1 MTFVEVATQAQLDA
15 LKPDDV
21 AVVRSG
27 HFRAYGSATVRA
39 YGSATVTAYDSATVR
54 ASDSATV
61 TAYGSA
67 TVRASGSATVT
78 AYGSATVT
86 AYDSATV
93 RASDSATVTA
103 SGSATVRASDSATVR
118 AYDSATVRASDS
130 ATVTA
135 SKQVPVHRFG
145 DRANVTG
152 GVLLQVPDLNTCG
165 PDEWADYYG
174 SSVTKAGYAVLFA
187 AVDDTFTK
195 GYAYTP
201 TRYAPGDKPEAKDWN
216 PARRCGGGLHLGPTP
231 HHATA
236 YNYGA
241 TRWVAC
247 RVKLA
252 DAIPLGDK
260 VKVPRCV
267 VLHEVTIDGERVT
280 A

>member
-39 YGSATVTAYDSATVR
+39 YGSATVTAH
-54 ASDSATV
+54 
-61 TAYGSA
+61 
-67 TVRASGSATVT
+67 GSATVT
-78 AYGSATVT
+78 
-86 AYDSATV
+86 
-93 RASDSATVTA
+93 
-103 SGSATVRASDSATVR
+103 